1 MDLFKYYS
9 LDEAYTNRNDIIDKL
24 NQLES
29 LSKINFEIEDN
40 DILFIE
46 DLELD
51 EFEIEEL
58 LNFFDKND
66 VFPYLEREDDDD
78 IGYIDNDFL
87 DFDDDY

>member
-66 VFPYLEREDDDD
+66 VFPYLERDDDD

-87 DFDDDY
+87 DIDDDY

>member
-1 MDLFKYYS
+1 MNLFKYYS

-29 LSKINFEIEDN
+29 LSKIKFEIEDN

-66 VFPYLEREDDDD
+66 VFPYLERDDDDD

-87 DFDDDY
+87 DLDDDY